1 MTQMRALQLVSDKEL
16 VLNRIDPPP
25 PPGPGEVQLRVLAV
39 GLNHIDV
46 WGLRGMA
53 FAKRAYPL
61 AVGAEAAE
69 EVGVKLAIHPDDPPF
84 PLFGLPRVNSTQARC
99 KL

>member
-39 GLNHIDV
+39 GLKTLSNYVNHI
-46 WGLRGMA
+46 A
-53 FAKRAYPL
+53 ETPL
-61 AVGAEAAE
+61 DPHLVADAMP
-69 EVGVKLAIHPDDPPF
+69 GVPCPA
-84 PLFGLPRVNSTQARC
+84 
-99 KL
+99 